1 MTNHHNFNSE
11 LSHRLLLN
19 NLRLAFWLNLAF
31 AIFEFIGGLWTNSLS
46 ILAGALHDLG
56 DSATLGVSWF
66 LERFSK
72 KRNDTRYSYGYRRFS
87 LLGAVI
93 SAVVLIVGSIYVVM
107 EAIPRLIH
115 PQISNARGMV
125 AFALVGIVINGVAVL
140 RIRGA
145 KNMNARLI
153 MWHLLDDVLGWGAIL
168 LVSLMLI
175 FTDVQILDPIL
186 SLTITLFVLW
196 NVIKNFRLTL
206 SLFLQAV
213 PEQMDV
219 QEIENTIKQADFVRD
234 VHHTHIWSLDG
245 ENHVLTTHVVLEEG
259 AHREDIRKIKCL
271 IHDFIPKY
279 QLAHTTIEF
288 EYREEDCS
296 MSQHHHQGGPN
307 E

>member
-1 MTNHHNFNSE
+1 MTDHHHFNSE
-11 LSHRLLLN
+11 LSHHALLN
-19 NLRLAFWLNLAF
+19 NLRLAFWLNLVF
-31 AIFEFIGGLWTNSLS
+31 AIFEFIGGWWTNSVS

-56 DSATLGVSWF
+56 DSATLGISWI
-66 LERFSK
+66 LERISQ
-72 KRNDTRYSYGYRRFS
+72 KRNDPRYSYGYRRFS
-87 LLGAVI
+87 MLGAVI
-93 SAVVLIVGSIYVVM
+93 SAIVLIVGSIFVVL

-115 PQISNARGMV
+115 PQLSNAKGMI
-125 AFALVGIVINGVAVL
+125 ALALLGMVINGVAVL
-140 RIRGA
+140 RMRGA

-153 MWHLLDDVLGWGAIL
+153 MWHLLDDVLGWGTIL
-168 LVSLMLI
+168 LISVVLI
-175 FTDVQILDPIL
+175 FADIRILDPIL
-186 SLTITLFVLW
+186 SLAITFFVLW

-213 PEQMDV
+213 PEQMDIKD
-219 QEIENTIKQADFVRD
+219 IENTIRQADCVRD

-288 EYREEDCS
+288 EYRDEDCS
-296 MSQHHHQGGPN
+296 MNQHPHQGGPN